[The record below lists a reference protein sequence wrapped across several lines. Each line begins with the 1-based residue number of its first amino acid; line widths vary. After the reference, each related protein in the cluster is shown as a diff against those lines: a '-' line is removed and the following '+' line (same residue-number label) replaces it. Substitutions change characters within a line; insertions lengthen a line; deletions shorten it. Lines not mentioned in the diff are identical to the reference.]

1 MTKAARAF
9 VTPDSLPAQ
18 RWKRF
23 FSLKVC
29 LCAGIPAC
37 VLAVVGLIL
46 LNVHWPYRYRVIQ
59 PMLEEVLGSQVK
71 IGHYHRIYFPNP
83 GFMATDIS
91 LQRKSA
97 PNLPPLGSITS
108 VTVQGRWTDLILLR
122 DEVRQVDITGMHI
135 VVPAVGSPEN
145 KEDFPPG
152 SSSGFAGPEALI
164 QQLRIHDSVLDI
176 MRPKGGRF
184 SFPIHMLTIYNLRK
198 GKKLSWAVDMH
209 NPKPGGHI
217 LATGT
222 LGPLNAA
229 DLAQT
234 PLTGDFKFAEV
245 SLHDLGNIA
254 GTLASAGH
262 FEGTLGRIDAQAR
275 SETPDFAVGSGKPT
289 PAAATV
295 HCTVNGI
302 NGDVVID
309 AVDATIVSTGIHV
322 QGGIVGS
329 PKAIDV
335 NIAVPAGRAQDVLR
349 PLLSTDTPVV
359 GKLIL
364 HGHAH
369 VDPDGHG
376 EPFLDR
382 LHVDGVFDVPAERLT
397 DRTKEE
403 QLSAFSQRAQGAK
416 SPQPGASPDASSQT
430 QASSGADVLSS
441 LQGPA
446 RIEKGIISTERLSF
460 QIPGAAAD
468 FHGTFD
474 LHSDTA
480 HLIGTLRMQADIS
493 HAATGFKSLLLKP
506 LIPFFKKK
514 NVGASIPIAITGRPG
529 SYKVGADLSGKK

>member
-1 MTKAARAF
+1 MCT
-9 VTPDSLPAQ
+9 
-18 RWKRF
+18 
-23 FSLKVC
+23 
-29 LCAGIPAC
+29 GIPVCALI
-37 VLAVVGLIL
+37 VAGLVL
-46 LNVHWPYRYRVIQ
+46 LNIHWPYRYRVIQ
-59 PMLEEVLGSQVK
+59 PMLQEVLGSQVK

-108 VTVQGRWTDLILLR
+108 VTVQGRWTDLLLLR
-122 DEVRQVDITGMHI
+122 DEVREVDITGMHI
-135 VVPAVGSPEN
+135 VVPAVGSAEN

-164 QQLRIHDSVLDI
+164 QQLRIHDSLLDI
-176 MRPKGGRF
+176 MRPKHGRF
-184 SFPIHMLTIYNLRK
+184 SFPIHMLTIYNLQK
-198 GKKLSWAVDMH
+198 GKKLSWSVDMH

-245 SLHDLGNIA
+245 RLHDIGNIA
-254 GTLASAGH
+254 GTLSSAGH
-262 FEGTLGRIDAQAR
+262 FEGTLGRIDAQAK
-275 SETPDFAVGSGKPT
+275 SETPDFAVGKGRPT

-302 NGDVVID
+302 NGDVVIEG
-309 AVDATIVSTGIHV
+309 VDATIVSTDVHV

-329 PKAIDV
+329 PKVIDV
-335 NIAVPAGRAQDVLR
+335 NISVPAGRAQDVLR
-349 PLLSTDTPVV
+349 PLLSTDPPVV
-359 GKLIL
+359 GKLLL

-397 DRTKEE
+397 DRNKEE
-403 QLSAFSQRAQGAK
+403 QLSAFSQRAQGSK
-416 SPQPGASPDASSQT
+416 SPQPGTGPDAPSQPP
-430 QASSGADVLSS
+430 ASSGADVLSS

-446 RIEKGIISTERLSF
+446 RIEKGIITTQRLSF
-460 QIPGAAAD
+460 QIPGAAVD

-480 HLIGTLRMQADIS
+480 HLLGTLRMQADIS

-529 SYKVGADLSGKK
+529 SYKVGPDLSGKK